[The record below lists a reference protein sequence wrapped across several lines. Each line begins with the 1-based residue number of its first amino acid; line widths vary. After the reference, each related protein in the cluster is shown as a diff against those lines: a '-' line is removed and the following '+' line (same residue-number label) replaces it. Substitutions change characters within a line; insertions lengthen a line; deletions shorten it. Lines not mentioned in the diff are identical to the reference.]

1 MMELMR
7 VATSSKA
14 ITEQI
19 SVDVRGIGRG
29 VYRLEFHQVVQFLNP
44 HTLPADALRKVQTF
58 SRRDIDASISLKDG
72 NRIRNQIQTWVS
84 AGRSTLLIIR
94 TSLRAQKQ
102 ARDVAAN
109 VVASLTAESACVF
122 WSLHVSPYVS
132 GGHGIVNVFK
142 SLIYQI
148 LTLKNSPS
156 LFDSFAVHLNS
167 MKVLSDHTEAEWA
180 SLLSILLTKIPS
192 AFIVIELENRHRLT
206 QQDPT
211 WADRFTLLLQKMVEQ
226 TSAAGNCLKVLLI
239 APSNSL
245 GASVSES
252 LDSKMV
258 ASLQSPVAVPMRFRH
273 VARRTNSNTRTWRL
287 QMPKL

>member
-1 MMELMR
+1 LKRLENTEIAMMELMR

-29 VYRLEFHQVVQFLNP
+29 VYRLEFHQVVQFLTP

-58 SRRDIDASISLKDG
+58 SRRDIDASMSLKDG

-84 AGRSTLLIIR
+84 AGRSTLLIIP
-94 TSLRAQKQ
+94 TSPRAQKQ

-109 VVASLTAESACVF
+109 VVASLAAESACVF
-122 WSLHVSPYVS
+122 WSLHVSAYVS

-156 LFDSFAVHLNS
+156 LFRQLRCVSQL
-167 MKVLSDHTEAEWA
+167 
-180 SLLSILLTKIPS
+180 
-192 AFIVIELENRHRLT
+192 
-206 QQDPT
+206 
-211 WADRFTLLLQKMVEQ
+211 VESSQ
-226 TSAAGNCLKVLLI
+226 
-239 APSNSL
+239 
-245 GASVSES
+245 
-252 LDSKMV
+252 
-258 ASLQSPVAVPMRFRH
+258 
-273 VARRTNSNTRTWRL
+273 
-287 QMPKL
+287 